1 MNQPP
6 LKLLHSEAVLIKL
19 KLEYFRTIST
29 DELIKSL
36 KPETTN
42 ALKTRSDGT
51 IMDGN
56 HRIKVLR
63 ERGFE
68 VDGLPREIWE
78 RVK

>member
-6 LKLLHSEAVLIKL
+6 LKLLYSEAVLIKL